1 MGPVECHRFRNHLR
15 CPICLGQNRNCTRVY
30 KNLKNHKIRQH
41 GAAPD
46 PHYKRQQAWQAR
58 MRKLRAERR
67 LIAYAHVL
75 LEAFGDQ

>member
-1 MGPVECHRFRNHLR
+1 MTGEGECSLCRTGHVF
-15 CPICLGQNRNCTRVY
+15 
-30 KNLKNHKIRQH
+30 KNLKLHMIKQH
-41 GAAPD
+41 AARPD

-75 LEAFGDQ
+75 IEAFGDD